1 MAYKKNYARKRT
13 YKKKGYLARASKY
26 TQSAITTANTA
37 HAAYSLATKLAR
49 FVNTEN
55 KFWNSNAATTN
66 VTDAGATYSLFLP
79 PQGDTDSSRS
89 GDSVKLLRISGR
101 MFFNSVAAA
110 NGSVVRV
117 IIFRGKQENQVFPGI
132 GDVIDMTIG
141 TNDFLAPKP
150 YDDRFRTKILY
161 DKFINLPVQGPT
173 STVRDIN
180 IKLYGHVQ
188 FGAATTNIEDGG
200 LYLGL
205 ISNINAANYPTIT
218 WNLRTTYVDN

>member
-1 MAYKKNYARKRT
+1 MAYKKNYAKKKPYRR
-13 YKKKGYLARASKY
+13 YKKQGTMQRYAGYAS
-26 TQSAITTANTA
+26 TAYK
-37 HAAYSLATKLAR
+37 AYALATKLAR

-55 KFWNSNAATTN
+55 KFWNSNAASTN

-89 GDSVKLLRISGR
+89 GDSVKLLRVSGR
-101 MFFNSVAAA
+101 MFFNSIAAA
-110 NGSVVRV
+110 NGSVIRV
-117 IIFRGKQENQVFPGI
+117 IIFRGKQENTVFPGI
-132 GDVIDMTIG
+132 GDVIDTTLG

-161 DKFINLPVQGPT
+161 DHFINLPLQGPT
-173 STVRDIN
+173 SQIRDIN
-180 IKLYGHVQ
+180 IKLYGHLQ
-188 FGAATTNIEDGG
+188 FSAATTNVEDGG

-205 ISNINAANYPTIT
+205 ISNQAANYPTIT